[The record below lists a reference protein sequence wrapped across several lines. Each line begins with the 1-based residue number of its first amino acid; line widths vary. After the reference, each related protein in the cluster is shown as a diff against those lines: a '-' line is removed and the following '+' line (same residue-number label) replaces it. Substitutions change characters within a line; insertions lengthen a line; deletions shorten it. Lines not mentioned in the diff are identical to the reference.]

1 MKKMVEKIKI
11 RDFMNLPKDDIEAK
25 KALMTM
31 DKEDIID
38 RHLSKA
44 KMGNR
49 RDLKMFITVA
59 VCIIIISVCFAYI
72 TSWMLIYSDFCGKTA
87 QLNITQIIEFCYG

>member
-1 MKKMVEKIKI
+1 MDEKIKI

-25 KALMTM
+25 KVLMTM

-44 KMGNR
+44 KMGTK
-49 RDLKMFITVA
+49 RDMKFSITVL
-59 VCIIIISVCFAYI
+59 VCLIIIVVFMFTLFSERII
-72 TSWMLIYSDFCGKTA
+72 TEDFCLSTI
-87 QLNITQIIEFCYG
+87 QLNITQITQFCYG